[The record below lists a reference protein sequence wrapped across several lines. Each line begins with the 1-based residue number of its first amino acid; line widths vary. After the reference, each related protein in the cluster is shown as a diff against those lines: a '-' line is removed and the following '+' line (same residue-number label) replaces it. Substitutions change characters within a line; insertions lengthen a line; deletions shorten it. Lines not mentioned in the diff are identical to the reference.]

1 MIDQNK
7 YTSQPKSTASND
19 ADAVRDRFNEEK
31 QAAGRVFEEGRETIR
46 EQASAVAHDVQEEV
60 RERGETLKGQAADGL
75 KTFADAVRS
84 ARDELDSKQM
94 GPISGLVGQ
103 AAEGLESLSRNL
115 QNASAAEMVESVRD
129 FGRRNPVSFIA
140 ASVLAGV
147 ALGRFAGASRHHDSN
162 RTGAPAPRP
171 TQGTQGV
178 RPTPAAGS
186 YPAGE
191 ATVTPTR
198 TGDIT

>member
-1 MIDQNK
+1 MIDQSK
-7 YTSQPKSTASND
+7 YTAESKSTASHD

-31 QAAGRVFEEGRETIR
+31 QAAGRVFEDGRDAIR
-46 EQASAVAHDVQEEV
+46 EQASAMAHDVQEEV

-84 ARDELDSKQM
+84 ARDELDSKEM

-103 AAEGLESLSRNL
+103 AAEGLESLSRTL
-115 QNASAAEMVESVRD
+115 QNASAADMVDSVRD

-147 ALGRFAGASRHHDSN
+147 ALGRFAGASSRHGHGPARKAAAAD
-162 RTGAPAPRP
+162 RPQGAWAEPAAAPYPAAPA
-171 TQGTQGV
+171 
-178 RPTPAAGS
+178 AA
-186 YPAGE
+186 
-191 ATVTPTR
+191 TPTS
-198 TGDIT
+198 TGDMT